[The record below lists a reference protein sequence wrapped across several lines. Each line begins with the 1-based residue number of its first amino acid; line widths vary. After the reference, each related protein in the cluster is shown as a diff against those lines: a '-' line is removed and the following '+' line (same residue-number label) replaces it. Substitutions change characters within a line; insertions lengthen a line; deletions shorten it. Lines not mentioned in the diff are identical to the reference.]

1 MNKFTNCSWSNIIEF
16 NSYSYAEV
24 FVTAISFS
32 VHPFQSCCQA
42 SSLVMLFFLYSDE
55 HLDYAKT
62 AVIKCRMNFKG
73 TSPKQPSIISDLTEV
88 IIKVSCITSRFQFG

>member
-1 MNKFTNCSWSNIIEF
+1 
-16 NSYSYAEV
+16 
-24 FVTAISFS
+24 
-32 VHPFQSCCQA
+32 
-42 SSLVMLFFLYSDE
+42 MLFFLYSDE